1 MIYGFLLV
9 MVYTVFV
16 LRYWLLSRKIRS
28 VLNEIEDLYSNLSA
42 RIIFSIQTIWMAVI
56 SILYLVYSLN
66 AVKIN
71 SYFFFLYCM
80 PNIFVVLLLIDA
92 IIVLKRVKSTKYTIS
107 IKKLLFLA
115 VVISAECISSILV
128 VMLG

>member
-1 MIYGFLLV
+1 VIYGFLLV

-28 VLNEIEDLYSNLSA
+28 VLNEIEDLYSNLSV